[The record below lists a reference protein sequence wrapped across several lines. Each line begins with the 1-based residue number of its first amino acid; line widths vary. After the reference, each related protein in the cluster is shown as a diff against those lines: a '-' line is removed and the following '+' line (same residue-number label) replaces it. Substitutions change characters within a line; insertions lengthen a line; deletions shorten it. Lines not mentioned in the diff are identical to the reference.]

1 MEHLF
6 LARHFC
12 MFYLILVFSQE
23 SIDVGA
29 LIADIIIFS
38 LIL

>member
-12 MFYLILVFSQE
+12 MFYLILVSQE

-29 LIADIIIFS
+29 LIAVIIIFS